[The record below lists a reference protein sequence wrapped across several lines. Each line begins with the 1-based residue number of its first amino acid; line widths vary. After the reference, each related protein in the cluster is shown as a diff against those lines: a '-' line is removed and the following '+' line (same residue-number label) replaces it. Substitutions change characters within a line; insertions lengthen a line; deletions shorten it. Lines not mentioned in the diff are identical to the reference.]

1 MNSRRPTVLV
11 TGASRGI
18 GRAICDRLLAEGC
31 EVIGIAR
38 SIPAGDHR
46 PAGFTPVELDLG
58 DLGKLPAALKALRKA
73 HPGINSVICNAGA
86 GQFGSL
92 EEFSPKQIQQMIDL
106 NLTSQILLAREF
118 LPSLKRSDTTANLII
133 MGSEAALSG
142 GKKGAV
148 YSATKFALRGL
159 AQSLREECA
168 ASGVRVGIINPGM
181 VQSSFFDQLAFAPGE
196 AEDQHLKPSDVADA
210 VWLML
215 SARPGAAID
224 EINLSPQKRVIQFGK
239 KAH

>member
-1 MNSRRPTVLV
+1 MSSSQPTVLV

-18 GRAICDRLLAEGC
+18 GRAICEKLLAEGC
-31 EVIGIAR
+31 RVIGVAR
-38 SIPAGDHR
+38 NISSSDHWPAEL
-46 PAGFTPVELDLG
+46 TPVDIDLS
-58 DLGKLPAALKALRKA
+58 DISALPDALKRLRKA
-73 HPGINSVICNAGA
+73 HPEISSVICNAGA
-86 GQFGSL
+86 GRFGSL
-92 EEFSPKQIQQMIDL
+92 EEFSPRQIQQMIDL

-118 LPSLKRSDTTANLII
+118 LPLLKRSEHIANLII

-168 ASGVRVGIINPGM
+168 SSGVRIGIINPGM
-181 VQSSFFDQLAFAPGE
+181 VQSSFFDELDFAPGE
-196 AEDQHLKPSDVADA
+196 AEENHLKPSDVADA
-210 VWLML
+210 LWLML

-224 EINLSPQKRVIQFGK
+224 EINLSPQKKVIQFGTK
-239 KAH
+239 S